1 MGRIESQQLVAPKVF
16 KPLRDEIE
24 LTEKSLKTL
33 SKSLKD
39 AVKAENNLAKTTKKT
54 AKGYTELAGAQKRQ
68 KKALTESAKVE
79 KRIITL
85 REKLTKVSKLQKE
98 RETALRVE
106 LARRNKVMKQQAILA
121 NKNIGA
127 FEKLGVKIKTL
138 STKYKDLIV
147 QEGKETKATRK
158 LRKEILSLNK
168 VRNQANEN
176 LGNHQHKVGKY
187 TGVISKLRGGLAQ
200 LGLAFGVFQLL
211 KGTFNI
217 VKDFDTAM
225 GDLAA
230 ITGKT
235 TAELAPLKE
244 QALELGATTQFTA
257 SQVAE
262 LQLELAKLGFTT
274 EQITASTGPIS
285 KFATATG
292 ADMADAAALAG
303 SSLRAFGLD
312 ASEMERVVSV
322 LAVATTKTAL
332 DFGFLQTAMATIAPV
347 ANAFGFSI
355 EDSTALLGQLAN
367 AGFDASSAAT
377 ATRNIL
383 LNLADANGSL
393 AKELGRPITSADDL
407 AGALIELKDKGIDL
421 ATALEL
427 TDKRS
432 VAAFETFLNGS
443 DSLVE
448 LRDSITGVSGELDE
462 MSAKKL
468 DTISGATDL
477 LKSAWEGLI
486 LQWNEGAGAGETLKN
501 IIKFIADNL
510 GTILKVVGA
519 AIKLFAAYKVGV
531 KAAAIQTKLFGEA
544 TSKLGKAFG
553 GPLLLAIT
561 AVILLIGQ
569 MVKSYQAAWREGKA
583 LEDVT
588 KKVNEA
594 MVEEQAELKKTFVEL
609 AKTTA
614 GTKEREEGLDR
625 LNEKYGLTLQ
635 NLEDEN
641 VLVHQL
647 SSAYEGLV
655 NEMKK
660 RIALQVVEEE
670 ISEKFKELFTLELQ
684 LKEAEKSA
692 FSGFEGAT
700 ELFTGVNVT
709 ESIKG
714 QIADTKSAINELFR
728 LQGFLE
734 EDRGGLG
741 KAESDRTGPRFRE
754 GDTIGST
761 GVGGGVN
768 KVVDEERIKLDKLNA
783 LRKRN
788 ELILLEGEKKLIQRG
803 VDKEQRDFILSQ
815 KRIELMRKESEL
827 IVELDFRDKG
837 ILIKQ
842 ENAYFKFIEANQIKR
857 VDVHKDA
864 NDDIEEDAKLMFK
877 ELEKQPPKFLDILGE
892 AFNDLRDEIAETARL
907 LAKLGENRLVQLD
920 AQHDAEQRNF
930 DESKSREQ
938 ELKDLAKEKGLDA
951 SESIRVER
959 ENQKAA
965 LEAQRKIAEEKAKT
979 TALLALVTAW
989 AAQVQSGQGNPVA
1002 NVKASFNDLKGFVE
1016 GSFYTGT
1023 EHTLADALGGT
1034 GTRDGHIIRADD
1046 NEAIFTG
1053 QQTSD
1058 LGIHK
1063 GGNSTQDIV
1072 NMYKGGILGA
1082 SVRGGMGVDVKTMP
1096 TQNNKE
1102 LIREVKK
1109 LVSNTNPANQKSDGT
1124 TFNVL
1129 TGMLEKQRRNGGKI
1143 RYQTRN

>member
-1 MGRIESQQLVAPKVF
+1 MGRIESEQLVKPKVL
-16 KPLRDEIE
+16 KPFRDEIE
-24 LTEKSLKTL
+24 LTEKSLKTM

-257 SQVAE
+257 SQIAE

-741 KAESDRTGPRFRE
+741 KPLTGRDGAKFSEEEIAKRTSGKIINIE
-754 GDTIGST
+754 
-761 GVGGGVN
+761 
-768 KVVDEERIKLDKLNA
+768 KIKLDRLA
-783 LRKRN
+783 ELRRFHINELMQLEN
-788 ELILLEGEKKLIQRG
+788 ELIRQG

-815 KRIELMRKESEL
+815 KRIELMRKEGEL
-827 IVELDFRDKG
+827 IVELDFKDKN
-837 ILIKQ
+837 ILISHDNK
-842 ENAYFKFIEANQIKR
+842 YLKFIEANQIERVKLHNEANKEINEDDLHAQVLRNKNHQIHLDLMAKR
-857 VDVHKDA
+857 
-864 NDDIEEDAKLMFK
+864 
-877 ELEKQPPKFLDILGE
+877 E
-892 AFNDLRDEIAETARL
+892 ADLWKKIRDEIAETARL

-1082 SVRGGMGVDVKTMP
+1082 SVRGGMGIDVKTMP

>member
-257 SQVAE
+257 SQIAE

-741 KAESDRTGPRFRE
+741 KPLTGRDGAKFSEEEIAKRTSGKIINIE
-754 GDTIGST
+754 
-761 GVGGGVN
+761 
-768 KVVDEERIKLDKLNA
+768 KIKLDRLA
-783 LRKRN
+783 ELRRFHINELMQLEN
-788 ELILLEGEKKLIQRG
+788 ELIRQG

-815 KRIELMRKESEL
+815 KRIELMRKEGEL
-827 IVELDFRDKG
+827 IVELDFKDKN
-837 ILIKQ
+837 ILISHDNK
-842 ENAYFKFIEANQIKR
+842 YLKFIEANQIERVKLHNEANKEINEDDLHAQVLRNKNHQIHLDLMAKR
-857 VDVHKDA
+857 
-864 NDDIEEDAKLMFK
+864 
-877 ELEKQPPKFLDILGE
+877 E
-892 AFNDLRDEIAETARL
+892 ADLWKKIRDEIAETARL

-920 AQHDAEQRNF
+920 AQH

-1082 SVRGGMGVDVKTMP
+1082 SVRGGMGIDVKTMP

>member
-1 MGRIESQQLVAPKVF
+1 
-16 KPLRDEIE
+16 
-24 LTEKSLKTL
+24 
-33 SKSLKD
+33 
-39 AVKAENNLAKTTKKT
+39 
-54 AKGYTELAGAQKRQ
+54 
-68 KKALTESAKVE
+68 
-79 KRIITL
+79 
-85 REKLTKVSKLQKE
+85 
-98 RETALRVE
+98 
-106 LARRNKVMKQQAILA
+106 
-121 NKNIGA
+121 
-127 FEKLGVKIKTL
+127 
-138 STKYKDLIV
+138 
-147 QEGKETKATRK
+147 
-158 LRKEILSLNK
+158 
-168 VRNQANEN
+168 
-176 LGNHQHKVGKY
+176 
-187 TGVISKLRGGLAQ
+187 
-200 LGLAFGVFQLL
+200 
-211 KGTFNI
+211 
-217 VKDFDTAM
+217 
-225 GDLAA
+225 
-230 ITGKT
+230 
-235 TAELAPLKE
+235 
-244 QALELGATTQFTA
+244 
-257 SQVAE
+257 
-262 LQLELAKLGFTT
+262 
-274 EQITASTGPIS
+274 
-285 KFATATG
+285 
-292 ADMADAAALAG
+292 MADAAALAG

-383 LNLADANGSL
+383 LNLADANGAL

-477 LKSAWEGLI
+477 LKSAWEGLV
-486 LQWNEGAGAGETLKN
+486 LEWNEGAGAGEALKKA
-501 IIKFIADNL
+501 IVFLSKNL
-510 GTILKVVGA
+510 KTILKVMGTGIKIFVALKIASKLYRLETDKLGKSIAVGLIPRFKTMITGLFASAKAFKFSSISVKGFGTALKSIPFTQILTFFAIVVPLVWDWVGA
-519 AIKLFAAYKVGV
+519 LFAAKEEVDHLSASEEV
-531 KAAAIQTKLFGEA
+531 LQEVSQK
-544 TSKLGKAFG
+544 TSVRL
-553 GPLLLAIT
+553 
-561 AVILLIGQ
+561 
-569 MVKSYQAAWREGKA
+569 
-583 LEDVT
+583 
-588 KKVNEA
+588 
-594 MVEEQAELKKTFVEL
+594 VEEQAGLKAVFL
-609 AKTTA
+609 ALKNTTN
-614 GTKEREEGLDR
+614 GTDERQEALDR
-625 LNEKYGLTLQ
+625 VNEKYGTTLKNLSDEAAFVTQIDLAYRSLLETLKDKIRLEVVQEKLTELLKKQ
-635 NLEDEN
+635 LIAEDELLRQQDDLIKKRLDAGITEKLIQVSALGEPLKFET
-641 VLVHQL
+641 VLVDKEGNIIDDDSFLLTQL
-647 SSAYEGLV
+647 GIDVAGTEIDFIQQ
-655 NEMKK
+655 K
-660 RIALQVVEEE
+660 IDALL
-670 ISEKFKELFTLELQ
+670 SKN
-684 LKEAEKSA
+684 
-692 FSGFEGAT
+692 EGA
-700 ELFTGVNVT
+700 LDAILGGDVT
-709 ESIKG
+709 AG
-714 QIADTKSAINELFR
+714 
-728 LQGFLE
+728 
-734 EDRGGLG
+734 
-741 KAESDRTGPRFRE
+741 
-754 GDTIGST
+754 
-761 GVGGGVN
+761 GVGGGGGVS
-768 KVVDEERIKLDKLNA
+768 KAIDEEQIKLDKLNA

-892 AFNDLRDEIAETARL
+892 AFNTLRDEIAETARL